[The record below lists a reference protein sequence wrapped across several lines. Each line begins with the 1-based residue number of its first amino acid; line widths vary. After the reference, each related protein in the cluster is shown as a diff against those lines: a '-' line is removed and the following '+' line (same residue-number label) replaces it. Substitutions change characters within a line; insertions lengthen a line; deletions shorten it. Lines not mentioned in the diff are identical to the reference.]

1 MIERIKY
8 YYGRCKDRLNE
19 HHVLSCVKRD
29 CLRDDTV
36 LLLGTPIHGNL
47 GDQAITL
54 AELEFFNNCGYRVA
68 EIPSQWVVRHL
79 EKWKTLFSGK
89 RLYVHGGGFIG
100 SLWPEEEK
108 MLETVIEN
116 FPESEIV
123 ILPQTVYFDK
133 VDDRVTSL
141 NELLGKHGRVTLCA
155 RENYSF
161 EFAVQYLNNANV
173 LLVPDMVLSA
183 DWSNGRVQSRET
195 ALFCM
200 RSDLEKTI
208 SKDTVATLESLVK
221 THFPSAKI
229 VYTDT
234 TVDKMVY
241 PAERKKALK
250 RKLAEFASAQVV
262 VTDRLHG
269 MVLSAMTD
277 TPTLVF
283 SNCNY
288 KVKGIYDWIS
298 GNSFIQYCDNPANAE
313 QQISV
318 LETCHECHY
327 SHDEAIKA
335 FKPLTEIVGKYHG

>member
-1 MIERIKY
+1 MLNKIKY
-8 YYGRCKDRLNE
+8 LCSRCRERLNE
-19 HHVLSCVKRD
+19 YLILSNIKRNG
-29 CLRDDTV
+29 CRKNTA
-36 LLLGTPIHGNL
+36 LLLGTPFHGNL

-54 AELEFFNNCGYRVA
+54 AEMEFFRNCGYRVA
-68 EIPSQWVVRHL
+68 EIPSQLVVRHL
-79 EKWKTLFSGK
+79 EKWKASISGR

-133 VDDRVTSL
+133 VDDRVTFL

-161 EFAVQYLNNANV
+161 EFAVQYLNNAKV

-183 DWSNGRVQSRET
+183 DWRNGRVQSRET

-200 RSDLEKTI
+200 RSDLEKTV
-208 SKDTVATLESLVK
+208 SQDTVDMLESLVK

>member
-133 VDDRVTSL
+133 VDDRVTFL

-161 EFAVQYLNNANV
+161 EFAVQYLNNAKV

-183 DWSNGRVQSRET
+183 DWRNGRVQSRET

-221 THFPSAKI
+221 KYYPSAEI

-234 TVDKMVY
+234 VVDRAIY
-241 PAERKKALK
+241 PVWRKKALMK
-250 RKLAEFASAQVV
+250 KIAEFASAQVV

-269 MVLSAMTD
+269 MVLSAMAN

-288 KVKGIYDWIS
+288 KVKGIYEWIR
-298 GNSFIQYCDNPANAE
+298 NNTFIQYCDDPTKLE
-313 QQISV
+313 EQISA
-318 LETCHECHY
+318 LAKQQNCQYCH
-327 SHDEAIKA
+327 DKA
-335 FKPLTEIVGKYHG
+335 MHAFNPLTEIVREYNG

>member
-1 MIERIKY
+1 MLNKIKY
-8 YYGRCKDRLNE
+8 LCSRCRERLNE
-19 HHVLSCVKRD
+19 YLILSNIKRNG
-29 CLRDDTV
+29 CRKNTA
-36 LLLGTPIHGNL
+36 LLLGTPLHGNL

-54 AELEFFNNCGYRVA
+54 AEMEFFRNCGYRVA
-68 EIPSQWVVRHL
+68 EIPSQLVVRHL
-79 EKWKTLFSGK
+79 EKWKASISGR

-133 VDDRVTSL
+133 VDDRVTCL

-161 EFAVQYLNNANV
+161 EFAVQYLNNAKV

-183 DWSNGRVQSRET
+183 DWRNGRVQSRET

-200 RSDLEKTI
+200 RSDLEKTV
-208 SKDTVATLESLVK
+208 SQDTVDMLESLVK

-298 GNSFIQYCDNPANAE
+298 GNSFIQYCDNLANAE